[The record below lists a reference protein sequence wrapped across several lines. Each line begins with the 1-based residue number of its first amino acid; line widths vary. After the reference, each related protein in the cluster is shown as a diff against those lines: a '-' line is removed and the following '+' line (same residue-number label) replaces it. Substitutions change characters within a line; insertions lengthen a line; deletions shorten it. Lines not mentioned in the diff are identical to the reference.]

1 MTRILGISAYY
12 HDSAAALIEDGIITT
27 AVQEERFSRVKHDAS
42 FPSAAIA
49 ECLRHSG
56 IELKDVDYVVFYDKP
71 LLKFERLLE
80 TYLSV
85 APRGIRSFIAAMPI
99 WLREKL
105 FLKQMLRRELAELG
119 GLSKEE
125 LPRLMFSQHH
135 LSHAASAFFASPY
148 SNAAVLCLDGVGE
161 WATTSAWQGTDNRL
175 DGLWELQ
182 FPHSLGLLYSAFT
195 YYCGF
200 QVNSGEYKLMGL
212 APYGEPKF
220 ANQIREHLI
229 DIKPDGTF
237 RLDMDYF
244 DYAQGLRMTSERF
257 HRLFGKPPRE
267 PESALD
273 QHYMDVASSIQQVT
287 EDIVLALASTLQH
300 ETGERNL
307 CMAGGVALNCVA
319 NGRVLRESGFE
330 SLWIQPAAGD
340 AGGALGAA
348 LGLWHEYL
356 AKPRT
361 PQEPDGMSGSLLG
374 PEYAVAD
381 MRAAATAEG
390 LTINELDDD
399 ALAEE
404 VAGRIDDGEVIG
416 WFQGRMEFGPRALGA
431 RSIIGDPRSSEM
443 QSRINLKIKFRE
455 SFRPFA
461 PAVLEER
468 CVDWFDLDVPSPY
481 MLLVAPVAES
491 KRTNEPANGDGLE
504 RLKVRRSD
512 IAAVTHVDYSA
523 RVQTVDGRWNPKFR
537 DLLAAFE
544 KRTGVPVLV
553 NTSFNIRG
561 EPIVCTPSDAVR
573 CFLKT
578 GMDTLVLGNLV
589 ISRRAASV

>member
-12 HDSAAALIEDGIITT
+12 HDSAAVLIEDGIVTT
-27 AVQEERFSRVKHDAS
+27 AVQEERFSRLKHDAS

-56 IELKDVDYVVFYDKP
+56 IKLNDVDYVVFYDKP

-105 FLKQMLRRELAELG
+105 FLKQVLRRELAELG

-161 WATTSAWQGTDNRL
+161 WATTSAWQGTNNRL

-220 ANQIREHLI
+220 ANQIREHLV

-244 DYAQGLRMTSERF
+244 DYAHGLRMTSERF
-257 HRLFGKPPRE
+257 HRLFGRPPRE

-361 PQEPDGMSGSLLG
+361 PQEPDGMRGSLLG

-404 VAGRIDDGEVIG
+404 VAGRIDDGEIIG

-468 CVDWFDLDVPSPY
+468 CADWFALDVPSPY

-491 KRTNEPANGDGLE
+491 KRTSEHANGKGLE

-523 RVQTVDGRWNPKFR
+523 RVQTVDARWNPKFR

-544 KRTGVPVLV
+544 KRTGVPVLI

-589 ISRRAASV
+589 VSRRAAGA